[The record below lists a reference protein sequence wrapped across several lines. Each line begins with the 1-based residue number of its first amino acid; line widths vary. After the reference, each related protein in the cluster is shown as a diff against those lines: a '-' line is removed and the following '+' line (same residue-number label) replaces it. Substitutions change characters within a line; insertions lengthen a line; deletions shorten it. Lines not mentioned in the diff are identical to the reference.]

1 MDVQHYTKS
10 RRALQ
15 APPTKTVSSPSS
27 GSPIHCR
34 SVAAQN
40 TPVPSS
46 VSGTVAT
53 MSSQNEF
60 YYEGFSGPN
69 GTIVPDDVFDLLAPR
84 LKESELRVLLYIVR
98 RTFGFGKSADAIS
111 LSQLTRGIK
120 TRDGRT
126 LDYGTGMSRKAVIAG
141 VKGLVNKGIITV
153 ERRRTEKG
161 DTDTNIYKLRFRND
175 KPPVTEGDPPGGL
188 STPPPETSGNYPGSP
203 PPPPPG
209 TPSNTQDSVLQDSA
223 LQDSENN
230 TPNNTSVVASHLTE
244 DQRLYEDL
252 KALGIHDKTAAKL
265 IRDTDASDIRKALDY
280 LQHRLQTG
288 WEPEQTP
295 AAWLTAAIKNQYAI
309 PDIPPST
316 TSTRETPYDM
326 ERLAVQTRT
335 EFRNQRAHLLRV
347 HDIEQKVDDMWQDIQ
362 DELRQR
368 GEWAPVFAATL
379 LRLLPDDSA
388 ELLIPPTLLDHLKPH
403 IDTITAAIN
412 ARTGHTISIEVKTL
426 GGNRSVS
433 ANAERPG
440 STEQATP

>member
-1 MDVQHYTKS
+1 
-10 RRALQ
+10 
-15 APPTKTVSSPSS
+15 
-27 GSPIHCR
+27 
-34 SVAAQN
+34 
-40 TPVPSS
+40 
-46 VSGTVAT
+46 

-120 TRDGRT
+120 TRDGRI
-126 LDYGTGMSRKAVIAG
+126 LDYGTGMSKKAVIAG
-141 VKGLVNKGIITV
+141 VKGLVSKGIITV

-175 KPPVTEGDPPGGL
+175 RPPVTEGDPPGGP
-188 STPPPETSGNYPGSP
+188 STLPPDTSGNYPGCPAS
-203 PPPPPG
+203 PPPG
-209 TPSNTQDSVLQDSA
+209 TPSNTQDSVVQDSA

-230 TPNNTSVVASHLTE
+230 TPVVASHVTE

-252 KALGIHDKTAAKL
+252 KAVGIHHKTAAKL
-265 IRDTDASDIRKALDY
+265 IRDTDASNIRKALDY

-295 AAWLTAAIKNQYAI
+295 AAWLTAAIKNGYGI
-309 PDIPPST
+309 PDIPASPGPAP
-316 TSTRETPYDM
+316 ETPYDM

-347 HDIEQKVDDMWQDIQ
+347 HDIEQNVDDIWQNIQ
-362 DELRQR
+362 EQLRER

-379 LRLLPDDSA
+379 LRLRPDDSA
-388 ELLIPPTLLDHLKPH
+388 ELLVPSTLLDHLRPH
-403 IDTITAAIN
+403 LDTITAAIT
-412 ARTGHTISIEVKTL
+412 AETGHTVSLEVKTL
-426 GGNRSVS
+426 SGNRPM
-433 ANAERPG
+433 PG
-440 STEQATP
+440 N